1 MSDGKNEKTFLLHIV
16 KREKLLGGGNCH
28 IKKHTQSFFLA
39 EVAVYIV
46 AIARRCENKINYHHL
61 LLPNPFHLSLWLETW
76 K

>member
-16 KREKLLGGGNCH
+16 KRELLGAGMPHKKAH
-28 IKKHTQSFFLA
+28 IKFLA